1 MSSKFA
7 GVLQAAKGDE
17 TGAEAELP
25 QPIEI
30 KASRGRPKGKRSNP
44 SYEQV
49 TAYIRKDTY
58 RQTKVALLQADDER
72 DFSQL
77 VEDLLCAHL
86 RTQKSSLSA
95 TQPVAAKGGPA
106 GVMKK

>member
-7 GVLQAAKGDE
+7 GLLRAAKDE
-17 TGAEAELP
+17 EVPEELDSP
-25 QPIEI
+25 QPVEI
-30 KASRGRPKGKRSNP
+30 KVSRGRPKGKRSNP

-58 RQTKVALLQADDER
+58 RRTRVALLQTNDER

-77 VEDLLCAHL
+77 VEDLLCAYL
-86 RTQKSSLSA
+86 RTQNSA
-95 TQPVAAKGGPA
+95 
-106 GVMKK
+106 

>member
-7 GVLQAAKGDE
+7 GLLRAAKEGE
-17 TGAEAELP
+17 ISGEVESSQAIEL
-25 QPIEI
+25 

-58 RQTKVALLQADDER
+58 RQTKVALLQADEER

-77 VEDLLCAHL
+77 VEDLLCAYL
-86 RTQKSSLSA
+86 RTQKSALLDTRTA
-95 TQPVAAKGGPA
+95 NRLDA
-106 GVMKK
+106 

>member
-7 GVLQAAKGDE
+7 GLLRAAKGDG
-17 TGAEAELP
+17 TLAEAELP

-58 RQTKVALLQADDER
+58 RQTKVALLQGDEER

-77 VEDLLCAHL
+77 VEDLLCAYL
-86 RTQKSSLSA
+86 RTQKSALLDTRTA
-95 TQPVAAKGGPA
+95 NRLDT
-106 GVMKK
+106 

>member
-7 GVLQAAKGDE
+7 GLLRAAKGDE
-17 TGAEAELP
+17 IPKELESP
-25 QPIEI
+25 KPIEI

-44 SYEQV
+44 LYEQV
-49 TAYIRKDTY
+49 TAYIHKDTY

-77 VEDLLCAHL
+77 VEDLLCAYL
-86 RTQKSSLSA
+86 RTQNSASSS
-95 TQPVAAKGGPA
+95 TRV
-106 GVMKK
+106 VE